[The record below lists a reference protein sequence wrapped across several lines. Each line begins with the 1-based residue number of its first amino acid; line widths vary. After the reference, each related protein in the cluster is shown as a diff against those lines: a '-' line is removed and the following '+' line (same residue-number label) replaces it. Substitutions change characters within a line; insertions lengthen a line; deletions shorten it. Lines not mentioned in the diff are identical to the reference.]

1 MAAQKEGLYIF
12 EGLTQKEIAYFIMM
26 SETLQFRKG
35 DKIITEWEVSDDRAY
50 LIESGSVDIY
60 RSNKLIA
67 SLHSGDI
74 FGEMTLITD
83 DKRSATIVANSEV
96 EVLVLSKDE
105 FLMLCKKSGIYE
117 DIKRKILQR
126 VKENFYSDK

>member
-12 EGLTQKEIAYFIMM
+12 VGLTQKEIAYFIMM

-50 LIESGSVDIY
+50 LIESGSVGIY

-74 FGEMTLITD
+74 FGEMALITD

-105 FLMLCKKSGIYE
+105 FLMYHEMKP
-117 DIKRKILQR
+117 DIRNVNWLKYPNR
-126 VKENFYSDK
+126 VVL